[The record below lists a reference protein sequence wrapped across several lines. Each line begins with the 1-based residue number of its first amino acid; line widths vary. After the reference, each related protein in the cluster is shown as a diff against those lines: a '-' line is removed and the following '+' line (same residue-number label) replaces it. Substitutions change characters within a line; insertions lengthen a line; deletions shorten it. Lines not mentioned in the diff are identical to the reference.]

1 MEFRSPV
8 SGLHYPVRGEKKM
21 IIPKLALRNLL
32 GAGLRTWLNVVVLSF
47 SFVAI
52 IWTQGLYRGMS
63 DQIEWATVDAEY
75 GGGQYWHKGYD
86 PYDPLSIQEA
96 HSEIPGELQML
107 VAKNKATPILIR
119 QGTIYPNGRI
129 TPILLKGIDRKQN
142 ILSIPSHLLHLEDNL
157 IPALIGSRMA
167 LNNGLKAG
175 DLVTVQWRDANGT
188 FDARDARIVEIM
200 KTNVQDIDNG
210 QMWIPLDLLQTMS
223 AMPDEAT
230 LVVLEKNVSPPQEI
244 TDWTFKSPDYLL
256 QDIRALVRQKTI
268 GASILYF
275 VLLLLAMLA
284 IFDTQVLSIFRR
296 RKEMGTLMALGMTR
310 IKIIEL
316 FTVEGTAH
324 AVLAAL
330 VAALYGIPLLTY
342 SAAKGLALPAS
353 TDSYGIAI
361 GQKLFPTYSA
371 GLVIGTTLLVLI
383 VTTFVS
389 FLPTRRIARLKPTDA
404 LRGKL
409 S

>member
-1 MEFRSPV
+1 MV
-8 SGLHYPVRGEKKM
+8 
-21 IIPKLALRNLL
+21 IPKLALRNLL

-52 IWTQGLYRGMS
+52 IWTQGLYQGMS
-63 DQIEWATVDAEY
+63 DQIEQSTVDVEY
-75 GGGQYWHKGYD
+75 GGGQYWYKGYD

-96 HSEIPGELQML
+96 HGKIPAALHSLL
-107 VAKNKATPILIR
+107 VKNEATPILIR

-129 TPILLKGIDRKQN
+129 SPILLKGIDRKQN
-142 ILSIPSHLLHLEDNL
+142 ILSIPSHILQVDDDF

-167 LNNGLKAG
+167 MNNGLKTG
-175 DLVTVQWRDANGT
+175 DLVTVQWRDVHGT

-210 QMWIPLDLLQTMS
+210 QMWIPLDLLQKMS
-223 AMPDEAT
+223 AIPNEAT
-230 LVVLEKNVSPPQEI
+230 LVVLKKSVSPPQEI
-244 TDWTFKSPDYLL
+244 TDWTFKSLDYLL
-256 QDIRALVRQKTI
+256 QDVRALVRQKTI

-296 RKEMGTLMALGMTR
+296 RKEMGTMMALGMTR

-316 FTVEGTAH
+316 FTVEGATH

-383 VTTFVS
+383 VTTIVS